1 MSSDEKKN
9 MVADD
14 EQVARIV
21 SHEWVID
28 GELQLAAFAL
38 APRETYLSVNRPVI
52 DTYDEDVLQFVSS
65 HPNYLGENKQSYK
78 RALLEV
84 KGVRAISVVKDGMRL
99 NANVEV
105 EPRDS
110 HTMSHAGIFVRVEGK
125 NVVLGK
131 QLPEGQLP
139 YNVSEEYLLQ
149 QVQWELLELAE
160 LQECRVL
167 NEKEEPFQT
176 DEFGRVSLE

>member
-1 MSSDEKKN
+1 MSVVEKQRI
-9 MVADD
+9 VADD

-38 APRETYLSVNRPVI
+38 APRETYLSVNRLVVE
-52 DTYDEDVLQFVSS
+52 TYDEDVLQFVSS
-65 HPNYLGENKQSYK
+65 HSGYLDEKNQSYK

-84 KGVRAISVVKDGMRL
+84 KDVRAISVEKDGMRL
-99 NANVEV
+99 NANAEV

-110 HTMSHAGIFVRVEGK
+110 HTKSHAGIFVRVDGK
-125 NVVLGK
+125 NVVHGR

-149 QVQWELLELAE
+149 QVQWDLLELAE
-160 LQECRVL
+160 LQEWTL
-167 NEKEEPFQT
+167 TGKQ
-176 DEFGRVSLE
+176 

>member
-1 MSSDEKKN
+1 MSSEERRN

-38 APRETYLSVNRPVI
+38 APRETYLSVNRPIVES
-52 DTYDEDVLQFVSS
+52 YDEDVLQFVSA
-65 HPNYLGENKQSYK
+65 HPSYLDEKNQSYK

-84 KGVRAISVVKDGMRL
+84 KDVRAISVVKDGLRL

-110 HTMSHAGIFVRVEGK
+110 HTKSHAGIFVRVDGK
-125 NVVLGK
+125 NVVHGR
-131 QLPEGQLP
+131 QLSEGQLP

-149 QVQWELLELAE
+149 QVQWDLLELAE
-160 LQECRVL
+160 LQECRVT
-167 NEKEEPFQT
+167 NEKEDNKNLNT
-176 DEFGRVSLE
+176 

>member
-1 MSSDEKKN
+1 MSSEGKN
-9 MVADD
+9 SMVADD

-38 APRETYLSVNRPVI
+38 APRETYLSVNRPII
-52 DTYDEDVLQFVSS
+52 DTYDEDVLQFVSA
-65 HPNYLGENKQSYK
+65 HPYYFDEKKQSYK

-84 KGVRAISVVKDGMRL
+84 KAVRAISVEKDGLRL

-110 HTMSHAGIFVRVEGK
+110 HTKSHAGIFVRVNGK
-125 NVVLGK
+125 NVVHGRL
-131 QLPEGQLP
+131 LPEGQLP

-149 QVQWELLELAE
+149 QVQWDLLELAE
-160 LQECRVL
+160 LQECRVSS
-167 NEKEEPFQT
+167 E
-176 DEFGRVSLE
+176 

>member
-1 MSSDEKKN
+1 MSSEEKN
-9 MVADD
+9 SMVADD

-38 APRETYLSVNRPVI
+38 APRETYLSVNRPII
-52 DTYDEDVLQFVSS
+52 DTYDEDVLQFVSA
-65 HPNYLGENKQSYK
+65 HPYYFDEKKQSYK

-84 KGVRAISVVKDGMRL
+84 KAVRAISVEKDGLRL
-99 NANVEV
+99 NAHVEV

-110 HTMSHAGIFVRVEGK
+110 HTKSHAGIFVRVNGK
-125 NVVLGK
+125 NVVHGRL
-131 QLPEGQLP
+131 LPEGQLP

-149 QVQWELLELAE
+149 QVQWDLLELAE
-160 LQECRVL
+160 LQECRVSS
-167 NEKEEPFQT
+167 E
-176 DEFGRVSLE
+176 

>member
-1 MSSDEKKN
+1 MSLEEKKN

-65 HPNYLGENKQSYK
+65 HSSYFDEKKQSYK

-84 KGVRAISVVKDGMRL
+84 KDVRAISVEKDGLRL

-110 HTMSHAGIFVRVEGK
+110 HTKSHAGIFVRVDGK
-125 NVVLGK
+125 NVVHGRL
-131 QLPEGQLP
+131 LPEGQLP

-149 QVQWELLELAE
+149 QVQWDLLELAE
-160 LQECRVL
+160 LQECS
-167 NEKEEPFQT
+167 
-176 DEFGRVSLE
+176 VSTSLT

>member
-1 MSSDEKKN
+1 MSSEEKN
-9 MVADD
+9 SMVADD

-28 GELQLAAFAL
+28 GELQLTAFAL

-65 HPNYLGENKQSYK
+65 HSSYFDEKKQSYK

-84 KGVRAISVVKDGMRL
+84 KDVRAISVEKDGLRL

-110 HTMSHAGIFVRVEGK
+110 HTKSHAGIFVRVEGK
-125 NVVLGK
+125 NVVHGRL
-131 QLPEGQLP
+131 LPEGQLP

-149 QVQWELLELAE
+149 QVQWDLLELAE
-160 LQECRVL
+160 LQECS
-167 NEKEEPFQT
+167 
-176 DEFGRVSLE
+176 VSTSLREQ

>member
-1 MSSDEKKN
+1 MSSEEKN
-9 MVADD
+9 SMVADD

-38 APRETYLSVNRPVI
+38 APRETYLSVNRPII
-52 DTYDEDVLQFVSS
+52 DTYDEDVLQFVSA
-65 HPNYLGENKQSYK
+65 HPYYFDEKKQSYK

-84 KGVRAISVVKDGMRL
+84 KAVRAISVEKDGLRL

-110 HTMSHAGIFVRVEGK
+110 HTKSHAGIFVRVNGK
-125 NVVLGK
+125 NVVHGRL
-131 QLPEGQLP
+131 LPEGQLP

-149 QVQWELLELAE
+149 QLQWDLLELAE
-160 LQECRVL
+160 LQECRVSS
-167 NEKEEPFQT
+167 E
-176 DEFGRVSLE
+176 

>member
-1 MSSDEKKN
+1 MSVVEKKN
-9 MVADD
+9 IVADD

-38 APRETYLSVNRPVI
+38 APRETYLSVNRPTVE
-52 DTYDEDVLQFVSS
+52 TYDEDVLQFVSA
-65 HPNYLGENKQSYK
+65 HPYYLDEKNQSYK

-84 KGVRAISVVKDGMRL
+84 KGVRAISVEKDGMRL

-110 HTMSHAGIFVRVEGK
+110 HTKSHAGIFVRVDGE
-125 NVVLGK
+125 NVVHGR

-139 YNVSEEYLLQ
+139 YNISEEYLLQ

-160 LQECRVL
+160 LQDCMVS
-167 NEKEEPFQT
+167 NKKEENKKNA
-176 DEFGRVSLE
+176 D

>member
-1 MSSDEKKN
+1 MSSGEKKN
-9 MVADD
+9 IVADD
-14 EQVARIV
+14 EQVARII

-38 APRETYLSVNRPVI
+38 APRETYLSVNRPIVE
-52 DTYDEDVLQFVSS
+52 TYNEDVLQFVSS
-65 HPNYLGENKQSYK
+65 HSSYLDEKKQSYK

-84 KGVRAISVVKDGMRL
+84 KDVRAISVEKDGMRL

-110 HTMSHAGIFVRVEGK
+110 HTKSHAGIFVRVDGK
-125 NVVLGK
+125 NVVHGR

-139 YNVSEEYLLQ
+139 DNVSEEDLLQ
-149 QVQWELLELAE
+149 QVQWDLLELAE
-160 LQECRVL
+160 LQECRV
-167 NEKEEPFQT
+167 
-176 DEFGRVSLE
+176 SLQPQKTQR

>member
-1 MSSDEKKN
+1 MSSEERRN

-38 APRETYLSVNRPVI
+38 APRETYLSVNRPIVES
-52 DTYDEDVLQFVSS
+52 YDEDVLQFVSA
-65 HPNYLGENKQSYK
+65 HPSYLDEMKQSYK

-84 KGVRAISVVKDGMRL
+84 KDVRAISVVKDGLRL

-110 HTMSHAGIFVRVEGK
+110 HTKSHAGIFVRVDGK
-125 NVVLGK
+125 NVVHGR

-149 QVQWELLELAE
+149 QVQWDLLELAE
-160 LQECRVL
+160 LQECRVS
-167 NEKEEPFQT
+167 NEKEDNKNLNT
-176 DEFGRVSLE
+176 

>member
-1 MSSDEKKN
+1 MSSEEKN
-9 MVADD
+9 SMVADD

-38 APRETYLSVNRPVI
+38 APRETYLSVNRPII
-52 DTYDEDVLQFVSS
+52 DTYDEDVLQFVSA
-65 HPNYLGENKQSYK
+65 HPYYFDEKKQSYK

-84 KGVRAISVVKDGMRL
+84 KAVRAISVEKDGLRL

-110 HTMSHAGIFVRVEGK
+110 HTKSHAGIFVRVNGK
-125 NVVLGK
+125 NVVHGRL
-131 QLPEGQLP
+131 LPEGQLP

-149 QVQWELLELAE
+149 QVQWDLLELAE
-160 LQECRVL
+160 LQECRVSS
-167 NEKEEPFQT
+167 E
-176 DEFGRVSLE
+176 

>member
-1 MSSDEKKN
+1 MSSEGKN
-9 MVADD
+9 SMVADD

-38 APRETYLSVNRPVI
+38 APRETYLSVNRPII
-52 DTYDEDVLQFVSS
+52 DTYDEDVLQFVSA
-65 HPNYLGENKQSYK
+65 HPYYFDEKKQSYK

-84 KGVRAISVVKDGMRL
+84 KAVRAISVEKDGLRL

-105 EPRDS
+105 EPRDN
-110 HTMSHAGIFVRVEGK
+110 HTKSHAGIFVRVNGK
-125 NVVLGK
+125 NVVHGRL
-131 QLPEGQLP
+131 LPEGQLP

-149 QVQWELLELAE
+149 QVQWDLLELAE
-160 LQECRVL
+160 LQECRVSS
-167 NEKEEPFQT
+167 E
-176 DEFGRVSLE
+176 